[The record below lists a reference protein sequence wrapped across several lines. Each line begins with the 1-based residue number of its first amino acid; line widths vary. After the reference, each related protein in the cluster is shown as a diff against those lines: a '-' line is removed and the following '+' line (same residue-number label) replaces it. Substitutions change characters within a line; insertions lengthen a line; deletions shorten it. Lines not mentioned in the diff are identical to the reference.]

1 MPSMSEYSKPMDA
14 SIQEKLEY
22 AGLTLDISADNQDA
36 NVDEDEDDDP
46 FGALLLDETESPFK
60 FTKEFDDFGM
70 QASITEDYN
79 DKPFRFTTALESA
92 AQIEELDANE
102 HLDSATIGAGDPI
115 TEEPSEKKEPDTT
128 TNNLEN
134 LKVDSKEKGVHRSPS
149 KKKRHETGAASP
161 VFGSLFHQEEVE
173 VDVPDLSQSPASL
186 PDLTNRESDPVS
198 DPLSDEFNLDAED
211 PGVGPVFK
219 IQLDDESPRIGEQ
232 MIIDDSYSLGD
243 GTDEEEELWQSAGRT
258 LSLGGACISESYAPE
273 MEMNTFSSGRRE
285 LWSISTSLSECVQP
299 REWINSPVSDALS
312 SNENGGEELFRHL
325 LSVLEKSD
333 NDKAVAQLKTLQ
345 RVMKEQLSTERVLNA
360 ERDELLKHHLDL
372 VRRTAEAMGSMKLNL
387 GAWVTLS

>member
-1 MPSMSEYSKPMDA
+1 MPSMSEDPKQMGT
-14 SIQEKLEY
+14 SIQEKMEY
-22 AGLTLDISADNQDA
+22 AGLTLEMPVDDQDA

-46 FGALLLDETESPFK
+46 FGALLLEETESPFK
-60 FTKEFDDFGM
+60 FTKEYDDFGM
-70 QASITEDYN
+70 QATITEDYN

-102 HLDSATIGAGDPI
+102 NLGSTTPVGAGDPI
-115 TEEPSEKKEPDTT
+115 TEEPAEKKEPNST
-128 TNNLEN
+128 TNNIED
-134 LKVDSKEKGVHRSPS
+134 LKVDSKAQRVRSPS

-211 PGVGPVFK
+211 PGVGPVLH

-243 GTDEEEELWQSAGRT
+243 GTDEEELWQAAGRT

-273 MEMNTFSSGRRE
+273 MEMNRSPSERRE

-299 REWINSPVSDALS
+299 RVWINTPSSDAVS
-312 SNENGGEELFRHL
+312 SNENSTEELFRHL

-333 NDKAVAQLKTLQ
+333 NDKAVAQLKILK
-345 RVMKEQLSTERVLNA
+345 RVMKEQLSTERVLNS
-360 ERDELLKHHLDL
+360 ERDELLIHHLDL
-372 VRRTAEAMGSMKLNL
+372 VKRTAEAMGSMKLNL